1 MFIFT
6 ITASQ
11 KKEYSNF
18 QVSLISHWM
27 QKKRS
32 VAATE
37 NTVFW
42 GYFFPIE
49 TKNKAYFLF
58 TIDLD
63 HPSPFP
69 YSYSLKVYGTLM
81 ACLLKGLQSQIK
93 GINKNH
99 DLYQIFSLNNVI
111 YPKIE
116 RFKLRYT
123 VN

>member
-1 MFIFT
+1 MGPEEPPTHSERNLDLCSPGLPHPGCAPGAFP
-6 ITASQ
+6 
-11 KKEYSNF
+11 
-18 QVSLISHWM
+18 
-27 QKKRS
+27 
-32 VAATE
+32 AA
-37 NTVFW
+37 V
-42 GYFFPIE
+42 
-49 TKNKAYFLF
+49 F
-58 TIDLD
+58 TIDID